1 MSWSSS
7 YSSVVSSSCS
17 SSRSSG
23 VFFSFSFFW
32 VLLLVVIYDDNRMG
46 GVFDFFIIIN
56 MSSWSSR
63 SSASSSTCTSCSLVL
78 LGGSAMSTL
87 PYVWLT
93 CAFGHN
99 RRGETQ
105 LVCWCAFLES
115 AWCPVWDPRRQPGA
129 WGGAVGSLARILAGV
144 CARAGQTRIGGTGGS
159 NPDWGRA
166 RSNPDRE
173 CGRVK
178 SETGRGPHHE
188 NKKIK
193 GMLVFTSG
201 FLLGF

>member
-1 MSWSSS
+1 M
-7 YSSVVSSSCS
+7 VSSSCS

-23 VFFSFSFFW
+23 LFSFSFFW

-78 LGGSAMSTL
+78 LGGSAISTL

-99 RRGETQ
+99 KRGETQ
-105 LVCWCAFLES
+105 LVCWCAFIEW
-115 AWCPVWDPRRQPGA
+115 AWCPAWNQRRRPGA
-129 WGGAVGSLARILAGV
+129 HSSTFLVPKHQKHQAS
-144 CARAGQTRIGGTGGS
+144 TRQAPGKHQ
-159 NPDWGRA
+159 D
-166 RSNPDRE
+166 
-173 CGRVK
+173 K
-178 SETGRGPHHE
+178 HQKHQ
-188 NKKIK
+188 
-193 GMLVFTSG
+193 
-201 FLLGF
+201 